1 MPDFAFSGPGVKVA
15 GVTAGSPA
23 ERAGVQEGDV
33 LLRFAGQEVESLRG
47 YSEILK
53 GLEPGQAVTV
63 VVDRSGEQ
71 MTLEATLVER

>member
-33 LLRFAGQEVESLRG
+33 LLRFAGQEVANLRG
-47 YSEILK
+47 YSEILE
-53 GLEPGQAVTV
+53 GLEPGQTVRV
-63 VVDRSGEQ
+63 VVERSGEEL
-71 MTLEATLVER
+71 TFEATLAER